1 MKRKLISILLAGAML
16 TSLTACGAKGGDE
29 TAPAADSSN
38 TGASEGANATQAP
51 AQDTAAGDAD
61 TAADTGS
68 GYQLEKIVML
78 VDGTMTADLESGQQ
92 DVEKQWEEAVGIDLE
107 IQQIDHSGY
116 VDTVGSI
123 IDQCLSE
130 LNQ

>member
-1 MKRKLISILLAGAML
+1 
-16 TSLTACGAKGGDE
+16 
-29 TAPAADSSN
+29 
-38 TGASEGANATQAP
+38 
-51 AQDTAAGDAD
+51 
-61 TAADTGS
+61 
-68 GYQLEKIVML
+68 
-78 VDGTMTADLESGQQ
+78 MTADLESGQQ